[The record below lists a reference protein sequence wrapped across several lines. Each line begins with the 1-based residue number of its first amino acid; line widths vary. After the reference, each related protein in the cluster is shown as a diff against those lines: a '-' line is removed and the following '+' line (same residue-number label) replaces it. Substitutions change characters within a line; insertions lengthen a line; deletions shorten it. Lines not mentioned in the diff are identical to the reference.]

1 MLEEPEC
8 GAPGARGAAAVMD
21 CKDRPAFP
29 VKKLIQA
36 RLPFKRLNLAPK
48 EKTEDGADST
58 GSSPSAPAQSQ
69 VPDVETSL
77 DNLENNFHMGS
88 DIDFRPKLVNGKGP
102 LDNFLKSR
110 VKTSIGETTVIIDLT
125 EDSSDQP
132 DNISAYN
139 KLNSAACPSLE
150 EAVNRV
156 REEAGDE
163 GGLPKAKTLLD
174 IPCKTEEEGTGSG
187 GTERRGDAQ
196 EASQSCPK
204 LTDGPRTC
212 SEKDQDSWSE
222 AGGILFKG
230 KVPVVLLQDILSI
243 KPGAKSPTIS
253 LDRDTPSRREV
264 LESSHGED
272 SVLSHSSLSSSSP
285 TSSPEGRCASENQHN
300 SPSTFPTLTPV
311 RRITK
316 KLVKGSVEKN
326 KMRLQ
331 RDKERLGKQLKLQAE
346 KEEKEKLKE
355 EAKRAKEEA
364 RRRRE
369 EEKELKEK
377 ERREKR
383 EKE

>member
-1 MLEEPEC
+1 MKRHIHTCAHTQQGWIILSIWNVKVLINC
-8 GAPGARGAAAVMD
+8 HSSHFH
-21 CKDRPAFP
+21 CKDGLLLSF
-29 VKKLIQA
+29 ISA

-48 EKTEDGADST
+48 EKTKDGSDNT
-58 GSSPSAPAQSQ
+58 RSSPSAPAQSQ

-102 LDNFLKSR
+102 LDNFLKNR

-132 DNISAYN
+132 DDISAYD
-139 KLNSAACPSLE
+139 KLNPAACPSLE
-150 EAVNRV
+150 EAVNKV

-163 GGLPKAKTLLD
+163 GGLPKASQKDELTFSEETLLD
-174 IPCKTEEEGTGSG
+174 IPCKTEEEGAGSG

-196 EASQSCPK
+196 EAPQSCPK

-212 SEKDQDSWSE
+212 SEKDQDGWSE

-243 KPGAKSPTIS
+243 KPGATSPAIP
-253 LDRDTPSRREV
+253 LDQGTPSRREV

-285 TSSPEGRCASENQHN
+285 TSSPEGWCASKNQHN
-300 SPSTFPTLTPV
+300 GPSAFPTLTPV
-311 RRITK
+311 RRVSISPNPSV
-316 KLVKGSVEKN
+316 LVLMVFLVQPLFIWGHYAPKWWLE
-326 KMRLQ
+326 
-331 RDKERLGKQLKLQAE
+331 AE
-346 KEEKEKLKE
+346 
-355 EAKRAKEEA
+355 
-364 RRRRE
+364 
-369 EEKELKEK
+369 
-377 ERREKR
+377 
-383 EKE
+383 